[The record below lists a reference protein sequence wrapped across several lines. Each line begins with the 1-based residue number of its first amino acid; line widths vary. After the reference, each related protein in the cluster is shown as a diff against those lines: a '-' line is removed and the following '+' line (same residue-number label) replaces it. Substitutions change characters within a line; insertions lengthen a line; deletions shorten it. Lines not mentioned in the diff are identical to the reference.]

1 MIEVYV
7 KPATAITVSVV
18 ETVLRAG
25 DYPYYEGAYE
35 YKAPLEGD
43 LTIPAKNTVALD
55 DFTVNKVP
63 VTELPYKS
71 GSQLIIG

>member
-1 MIEVYV
+1 MIEIYV
-7 KPATAITVSVV
+7 KPATEITVSVV
-18 ETVLRAG
+18 EKVIRAA

-35 YKAPLEGD
+35 YEAPLED
-43 LTIPAKNTVALD
+43 NLVIPAKDTIALD

-63 VTELPYKS
+63 VAELPYKS

>member
-7 KPATAITVSVV
+7 RPAADIKVSVV
-18 ETVLRAG
+18 EKVIRAA

-35 YKAPLEGD
+35 YEAPLDEN
-43 LTIPAKNTVALD
+43 LSIPAKDTIALD

-63 VTELPYKS
+63 VVTLPYKS